1 MAASQEVLDAING
14 TIVSNDMKAITA
26 DSLRNLLVMMAENS
40 GNSGGTGDGALRVM
54 IPIPEALESDGVF
67 SREQMTGVPEFDE
80 FIEEM
85 FIHNAKVYEQILEK
99 AENYESVMVVLDPSE
114 FTAKYMNL
122 MFESLFGVPNAIHSA
137 SVAEPVGTTAM
148 FFGEEAAEELG
159 MNSEIIFR
167 GYSYTDGTSSLA
179 PYDSVQLFADG
190 TLKFST
196 TLVEPE
202 ESEE

>member
-54 IPIPEALESDGVF
+54 IPIPETIESDGVF

-122 MFESLFGVPNAIHSA
+122 MIEAMLGVSNALHGV
-137 SVAEPVGTTAM
+137 SVAEPVGT
-148 FFGEEAAEELG
+148 EALIVDDENVAELG
-159 MNSEIIFR
+159 MNTTIIFR
-167 GYSYTDGTSSLA
+167 SYRYTNGTSSLA